1 MKNKQNITLSD
12 YSFEYPVI
20 KGYNRYN
27 YTPFGK
33 NNLFPNELLEMVQ
46 KSPIQ
51 SSILS
56 KKETYIYGAG
66 LEKYTQTINNPNL
79 METWSELIQKVI
91 SDFVIFE
98 AFAIQLIMNE
108 SGDCYSFYHVPIQQV
123 RLGGYDERN
132 IIQKAYLC
140 ADWKYNSK
148 KVEIKMFGT
157 ETPQKNTP
165 YLLYFKRYS
174 VGNYYYSIPSYL
186 SASNW
191 IKADCELSKYYLNYI
206 KNNFSC
212 NLAIKYPTEVA
223 EEKKAEIYNSLQECF
238 SGADNAG
245 SVLLLFGE
253 NGVSPELQ
261 KIESSDADLYE
272 NVCETVLKYIVSAN
286 GLTSPMLAGLQTK
299 SGFSSKADELLSAY
313 NLYKLTTINK
323 DRGFIMDKI
332 NYLLQL
338 NNYDRCFALGDYDI
352 SAELNGNT
360 AKNDVKEEES
370 INVDVDSKGE
380 ITK

>member
-1 MKNKQNITLSD
+1 MKNKQNIILSD

-20 KGYNRYN
+20 KSLNRYN
-27 YTPFGK
+27 YVPFGK
-33 NNLFPNELLEMVQ
+33 NNLFPVELLEMVR

-51 SSILS
+51 SSILQ
-56 KKETYIYGAG
+56 KKEVYIYGAG
-66 LEKYTQTINNPNL
+66 LEEYTQTINNPNL
-79 METWSELIQKVI
+79 SENWSELIQKVI

-98 AFAIQLIMNE
+98 AFAVQLIMNE
-108 SGDCYSFYHVPIQQV
+108 SGDSYSFYHVPIQQV
-123 RLGGYDERN
+123 RLGGYNERN
-132 IIQKAYLC
+132 VIEKAYLC
-140 ADWKYNSK
+140 ADWRWNSN
-148 KVEIKMFGT
+148 KVEIKLFGS

-165 YLLYFKRYS
+165 YLLYFKPYT
-174 VGNYYYSIPSYL
+174 VGEYYYAIPSYL

-191 IKADCELSKYYLNYI
+191 IKADCELSRYYLNFI

-253 NGVSPELQ
+253 NGVIPELE
-261 KIESSDADLYE
+261 KIESSDADLYD

-286 GLTSPMLAGLQTK
+286 GLTSPVLAGLQTK
-299 SGFSSKADELLSAY
+299 SGFSNKADELLSAY

-323 DRGFIMDKI
+323 DRGFVMDKI

-338 NNYDRCFALGDYDI
+338 NGYDRCFALGDYDI
-352 SAELNGNT
+352 TAELNGNT

-380 ITK
+380 FTK